1 MRALTALTAALL
13 ATGGIAVAAADAQ
26 AQSPRSLN
34 LSRDE
39 RDAIVALQTAA
50 AGMDRA
56 AQDAAL
62 AAARTRAQGAS
73 ARYAIAHYQ
82 FEIGRQRNDNAMQ
95 SQAAE
100 AMIDSGLATPE
111 EAYIFGERSSKLEA

>member
-1 MRALTALTAALL
+1 MQ
-13 ATGGIAVAAADAQ
+13 AAASA
-26 AQSPRSLN
+26 
-34 LSRDE
+34 
-39 RDAIVALQTAA
+39 
-50 AGMDRA
+50 MDRA

-100 AMIDSGLATPE
+100 AMIESGLTTPE
-111 EAYIFGERSSKLEA
+111 ETPGLVAFDYLIGATARR